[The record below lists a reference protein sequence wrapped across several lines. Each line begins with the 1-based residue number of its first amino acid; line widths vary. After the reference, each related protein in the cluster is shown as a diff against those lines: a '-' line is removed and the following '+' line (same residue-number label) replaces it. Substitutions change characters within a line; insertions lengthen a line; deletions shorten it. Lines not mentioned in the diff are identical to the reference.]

1 MDHTRALNRIRSVDV
16 LRAALNYA
24 IYDRT
29 HGDNFYDPFEIQHA
43 VANSDI
49 LLSELT
55 EELRSPGQ
63 FQPRAAFAYFPPKND
78 LCDRRLI
85 YIPIKDLT
93 VRYAI
98 AIVFSEQIET
108 EIHPQCFANRRAS
121 ESEASTRFT
130 EDFSTGGW
138 ARFCGWQKE
147 RCQDKSVLIKTDIS
161 SFYDSISHEYLIDS
175 IVRHLSLSRDSEL
188 VSLLR
193 RILEIPVIYYSP
205 RTGNIE
211 GPTKTHQGL
220 PIGDGVEGYLAN
232 LYLKDV
238 DDAMV
243 HANAPYG
250 RYVDDIRLFAN
261 SRQDVIRYL
270 AILQEQL
277 LRKGLNLNASKT
289 EIAEDSG
296 SREDMLSRLYQGGS
310 YEPEEDENA
319 GSVIEPKIDSPLAEF
334 SRTFVETDK
343 FERGSDAKDFC
354 KFLGS
359 HDTNGV
365 PRVPLAQ
372 RGIWHVNRLVEVISR
387 WRGPT
392 KHAAW
397 LLTQTAVYTNV
408 PEAVRLSAHAALIGI
423 LENKTIS
430 HYSRYRILH
439 HLVKDRTAGKKNG
452 GSFRFIDRLP
462 PAHKKQIIALAPSY
476 LVEPA
481 FELNLIALYL
491 LKVTGS
497 PAAELSS
504 MAANRRPGCEPL
516 RNALALAASLNIGG
530 TGGMDFAAEPDATPE
545 ITS

>member
-1 MDHTRALNRIRSVDV
+1 MDHTRALNRIRNVDV
-16 LRAALNYA
+16 LRVALKYA

-29 HGDNFYDPFEIQHA
+29 HGDSFYDPFEIRDA
-43 VANSDI
+43 VTNGETLI
-49 LLSELT
+49 GELV

-138 ARFCGWQKE
+138 ARFCQWQKE
-147 RCQDKSVLIKTDIS
+147 RCGDKSVLIKTDIS

-175 IVRHLSLSRDSEL
+175 VVRHLSLPRESEL
-188 VSLLR
+188 VLLLR
-193 RILEIPVIYYSP
+193 RILQIPVIYYSP
-205 RTGNIE
+205 RTGSIE
-211 GPTKTHQGL
+211 GPTTIHQGL

-243 HANAPYG
+243 QADAPYG
-250 RYVDDIRLFAN
+250 RYVDDIRLFAD

-270 AILQEQL
+270 SILQEQL
-277 LRKGLNLNASKT
+277 LRKGLNLNTFKT
-289 EIAEDSG
+289 EIAEDPG
-296 SREDMLSRLYQGGS
+296 SRQDMLSRLYQGGS
-310 YEPEEDENA
+310 YESEEDEDA
-319 GSVIEPKIDSPLAEF
+319 GSVIQAKVDSPLAEF
-334 SRTFVETDK
+334 SRTFAEADK
-343 FERGSDAKDFC
+343 FERSSDAKDFC

-359 HDTNGV
+359 HDTSGV
-365 PRVPLAQ
+365 PKVPLAQ
-372 RGIWHVNRLVEVISR
+372 RDIWHVRRLVEVISR

-397 LLTQTAVYTNV
+397 LLTQTAIYTDV
-408 PEAVRLSAHAALIGI
+408 PESVKVFAGEALIKL
-423 LENKTIS
+423 LEDKAIS
-430 HYSRYRILH
+430 PYSRYRIIH
-439 HLVKDRTAGKKNG
+439 HLVKERTAGSSG
-452 GSFRFIDRLP
+452 SSFRFIDRLSVT
-462 PAHKKQIIALAPSY
+462 HKNRIVALAPSY

-497 PAAELSS
+497 PASELRN
-504 MAANRRPGCEPL
+504 MAAKRRPGCEPL
-516 RNALALAASLNIGG
+516 RNALDLAAKVNIGG
-530 TGGMDFAAEPDATPE
+530 MGAADSATEPDATPE